1 VARPARNKLES
12 CMLTVFVECVWVDD
26 LADKSGKKDR
36 RPSSGCRRKRECV
49 CGGERVKDESD

>member
-26 LADKSGKKDR
+26 LANKSEKKTVVR
-36 RPSSGCRRKRECV
+36 LAVVVVRESV
-49 CGGERVKDESD
+49 YVVVRE